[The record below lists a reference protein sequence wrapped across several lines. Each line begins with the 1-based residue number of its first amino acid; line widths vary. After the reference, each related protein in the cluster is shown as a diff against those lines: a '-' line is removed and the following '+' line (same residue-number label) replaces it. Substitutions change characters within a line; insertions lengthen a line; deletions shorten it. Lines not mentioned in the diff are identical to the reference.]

1 MNKFL
6 LFSCNLY
13 HPPFKVSLNY
23 YITYVFLYHALLMHL
38 TFLDIEGLELSLGIA
53 ISLEHPA
60 IFKQN
65 VANKDNNINLFK

>member
-1 MNKFL
+1 
-6 LFSCNLY
+6 
-13 HPPFKVSLNY
+13 
-23 YITYVFLYHALLMHL
+23 MHL

-65 VANKDNNINLFK
+65 VANKDHNINLFK

>member
-1 MNKFL
+1 MINTL
-6 LFSCNLY
+6 SLFLY
-13 HPPFKVSLNY
+13 HQLFKVSLNY

-38 TFLDIEGLELSLGIA
+38 TFLGVKDLELSLGVA

-65 VANKDNNINLFK
+65 VANKDTNINLFQ

>member
-1 MNKFL
+1 MNKLL

-65 VANKDNNINLFK
+65 VATKDNNINLFK